1 MIYVVLGYK
10 LHKNE
15 IHPILKKRLDLF
27 IKLYKTGDKVILSG
41 GNPHN
46 NKHTEAFM
54 MSKYIRQ
61 NSKITKKNIIIEN
74 KSKSTIENIKFS
86 MKILYNE
93 NIKIVTIISSSKH
106 LIRIK
111 KIVKDLTERKIKV
124 LYRSSK
130 K

>member
-93 NIKIVTIISSSKH
+93 NIKIVTIISSSEH

-111 KIVKDLTERKIKV
+111 KIVKYFNERKIKV
-124 LYRSSK
+124 LYRGCLK
-130 K
+130 